1 LTCPSGCS
9 TSDYCKGKA
18 RSVTWF
24 NSTHPEPIHR
34 PNPIDEGPSRD
45 RDARE
50 TSRMVGGYA
59 LGSTLEPSLPMN
71 NDVRKRANDARG
83 PIESQSPLSPA
94 STASTRSM
102 PLLMSSRPMV

>member
-1 LTCPSGCS
+1 MTCPSAYS

-34 PNPIDEGPSRD
+34 PNPIDVGPSRY

-50 TSRMVGGYA
+50 TSRMAGGYA

-71 NDVRKRANDARG
+71 NDVRKSANDARD

-94 STASTRSM
+94 STTSTLSM